1 MKLKINR
8 FYPTANG
15 GLCKIVARVDG
26 AKGKYSVLGIIT
38 TVKGHK
44 ACLSYTE
51 EGKVDESFWLRGQH
65 PHNIISMEPVK
76 LSSSERQSL

>member
-15 GLCKIVARVDG
+15 GLCKIVARIEG
-26 AKGKYSVLGIIT
+26 ARGPHSVLGITT
-38 TVKGHK
+38 TVNGHK

-51 EGKVDESFWLRGQH
+51 EGIIEDSTAWRRGQH
-65 PHNIISMEPVK
+65 PHNIVSMEPVT
-76 LSSSERQSL
+76 LSSRG